1 MKKMNYSDF
10 SCGSQWEHK
19 TVAAVV
25 VSSPALLLHKSTQDQ
40 PHFRE
45 GLKKSGNISWLL
57 PFRGARGVSSAIK
70 LFGHKNRCF
79 WYKNAVLSSFK
90 CV

>member
-1 MKKMNYSDF
+1 MNKFPKNIQNMKKMNYSDF

-40 PHFRE
+40 PHL
-45 GLKKSGNISWLL
+45 GKG
-57 PFRGARGVSSAIK
+57 
-70 LFGHKNRCF
+70 
-79 WYKNAVLSSFK
+79 
-90 CV
+90 

>member
-40 PHFRE
+40 PHL
-45 GLKKSGNISWLL
+45 GKGSKKVEIFHGFCHSGG
-57 PFRGARGVSSAIK
+57 RGGSQV
-70 LFGHKNRCF
+70 H
-79 WYKNAVLSSFK
+79 
-90 CV
+90 

>member
-40 PHFRE
+40 PHFCHL
-45 GLKKSGNISWLL
+45 GG
-57 PFRGARGVSSAIK
+57 RGGSQVPLSFLATKTGVFGTK
-70 LFGHKNRCF
+70 TLF
-79 WYKNAVLSSFK
+79 
-90 CV
+90 